1 MSIKKN
7 MRSLFYFGGYGKQ
20 DISASFDQM
29 KANNLTKAEVWEKY
43 RNLKPKDVLFFDFS
57 PDGTTVT
64 PVHLSVGDTTVN
76 GGSKSSLQRK
86 NKEDKFYNQQNI
98 INDEYGPPNSKF
110 YPPDGNYFVH

>member
-29 KANNLTKAEVWEKY
+29 KVNNLTKAEVWEKY

-64 PVHLSVGDTTVN
+64 PVHLSMGDTTVN
-76 GGSKSSLQRK
+76 NRNTIQRK
-86 NKEDKFYNQQNI
+86 NKDKFYNQQNNTI
-98 INDEYGPPNSKF
+98 DDEYGPPNSKF
-110 YPPDGNYFVH
+110 RPSNGDYFVH